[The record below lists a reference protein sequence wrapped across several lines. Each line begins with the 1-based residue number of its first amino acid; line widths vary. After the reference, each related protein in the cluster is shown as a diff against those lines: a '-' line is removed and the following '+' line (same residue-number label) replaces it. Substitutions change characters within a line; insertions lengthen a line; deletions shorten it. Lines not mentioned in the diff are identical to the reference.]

1 MSSSPEPN
9 ADSKSDANTEPMPV
23 SEKVARLEKLLAH
36 LWMVRAFL
44 KHCDEAEDDEDI
56 CDIQR
61 ELYDYIHAV
70 GVHVEQGQPTEALRF
85 AKKKLRRLRE
95 ATQLF
100 NEIQEEVSTHTNF
113 RMARRSL
120 TAVFDSI
127 ESLLAR

>member
-1 MSSSPEPN
+1 MSSPEPN
-9 ADSKSDANTEPMPV
+9 AASESLPV
-23 SEKVARLEKLLAH
+23 PEKVARLEKLMAH

-70 GVHVEQGQPTEALRF
+70 GVHVEQGQPAEALRF

-120 TAVFDSI
+120 AAVF
-127 ESLLAR
+127 ESVEALLAR